1 MVAERAPSSSP
12 PRHSLL
18 CVLARQRFCLPALI
32 CPLPSRVETIHFFW
46 LIHRMVP
53 SSCRVFQRSLS
64 CTGGL
69 DKSKGES
76 QRWMQRHIKDE
87 YVRRSNTEDFR
98 ARSAYK
104 LLDVQKKHKLLR
116 EGMVVVECGAAPG
129 AWTQVATNAV
139 GPAGLVV
146 ACDLLPL
153 EPVQGALVLAPRDF
167 TLKETQEE
175 IRKGIGDRQIDVVL
189 SDMAPSNPGLASVNH
204 DMTLRLVYSV
214 LEFSVRTA
222 APESDL
228 LVKIFAGSGL
238 DKMIQDL
245 ERFYSTV
252 RRVKPESSRKDSA
265 ELFLLAQNLR
275 PRKM

>member
-1 MVAERAPSSSP
+1 MVTEWTPSP
-12 PRHSLL
+12 PPSCYSLL
-18 CVLARQRFCLPALI
+18 RVLARQRI
-32 CPLPSRVETIHFFW
+32 RLPSVNELPYRLESCRYW
-46 LIHRMVP
+46 LTLRMVP
-53 SSCRVFQRSLS
+53 SSCRVFHRRLS

-69 DKSKGES
+69 DKGKGDS

-87 YVRRSNTEDFR
+87 YVRRSNTEDYR

-104 LLDVQKKHKLLR
+104 LLEVQKKHKLLK

-146 ACDLLPL
+146 ACDLLPM

-167 TLKETQEE
+167 TLKDTQEE
-175 IRKGIGDRQIDVVL
+175 IRKGLDDRQIDLVL

-228 LVKIFAGSGL
+228 LVKIFDGSGL
-238 DKMIQDL
+238 NKMIKDL
-245 ERFYSTV
+245 GRFYSTV
-252 RRVKPESSRKDSA
+252 KRVKPESSRKESA
-265 ELFLLAQNLR
+265 ELFLLAHNLR